1 MNKIDVLKVA
11 LDLASVLSDGGEEI
25 NEVLE
30 SDTTKRLVDDVERL
44 IADLKGAKK

>member
-1 MNKIDVLKVA
+1 MNKIDVLKIA

-30 SDTTKRLVDDVERL
+30 SDTTKRLVEDVERL
-44 IADLKGAKK
+44 ISDLKGAKK